1 VSAGISAGAVA
12 RRLGVAV
19 TTLRTWHQRY
29 GLGPSL
35 HEPGQHR
42 RYTPQDVARLEFMQ
56 RLITTGVPPA
66 EAARWAQ
73 RLDEVP
79 LSGAKAA
86 PSASHPAAGTAS
98 RQPGRTATAPPGMP
112 AGHAPPAMPAGHAP
126 PGMPA
131 GHAPPAMPAGHAPLG
146 VPAGHAPPG
155 MPAGYAP
162 PAMPAG
168 HAPLGVPAVERAAS
182 QRRDGGGLSLGAA
195 HPAARGLS
203 RAAVRLDAAGAR
215 RCLSD
220 AVAEFGVVSTWDQ
233 VIAPVLIAIGNRHA
247 TRGDFVDVE
256 HVVSGCV
263 TAVLSAVPR
272 PPEGV
277 PARIL
282 LACADEEQ
290 HSLPLEALAA
300 ALAEQNVP
308 ARVLGA
314 RVPQAALTAA
324 VRRTGPSAVLLWSS
338 HPSTAGTDQLAA
350 VIKGRWR
357 PLLIAAA
364 GPGWDPTALPPDVVH
379 PGSLSD
385 ALALLVSA
393 AEH

>member
-1 VSAGISAGAVA
+1 MSAGISAGAVA

-112 AGHAPPAMPAGHAP
+112 AGHAPPAM
-126 PGMPA
+126 
-131 GHAPPAMPAGHAPLG
+131 
-146 VPAGHAPPG
+146 PAGHAPPG